1 MQIGFVGLGIMG
13 RPMAQNLIN
22 GGHKLFVYG
31 KRTVPPEIRDSST
44 VLDSLRAVAEHAEVI
59 IIMVPDTPDVRDVL
73 FSPDGIA
80 AGLSPSKTVVDMS
93 SISPIETKV
102 FAAEITQKGCDYV
115 DAPVSGGEVGAKA
128 ASLTIMVGGSEAA
141 FQRVKPLFELMGK
154 NITLVG
160 DVGAGQ
166 TTKVANQIIVAL
178 TIEAVG
184 EALLF
189 ASKAGADPSKVR
201 QALMG
206 GFASS
211 RILEIHGERMI
222 KRTFDPGFRIELHQK
237 DLSLALAGARALSL
251 SLPNTATTQELF
263 NAAAALGGK
272 GWDHSGLVQV
282 LEHLAQHKV
291 AEG

>member
-1 MQIGFVGLGIMG
+1 MKIGFVGLGIMG
-13 RPMAQNLIN
+13 APMALNLMK
-22 GGHKLFVYG
+22 GGHQLFVYG
-31 KRTVPPEIRDSST
+31 KRTVPADIKAVAT
-44 VLDSLRAVAEHAEVI
+44 VCDTLKAVAEQAETI
-59 IIMVPDTPDVRDVL
+59 IIIVPDTPDVQAVL
-73 FSPDGIA
+73 FDADGVA
-80 AGLSPSKTVVDMS
+80 SGLSAGKTVIDMS
-93 SISPIETKV
+93 SISPIETKA
-102 FAAEITQKGCDYV
+102 FAAKIAEKGCDYV

-128 ASLTIMVGGSEAA
+128 ASLTIMVGAKEPV
-141 FQRVKPLFELMGK
+141 FERVKPLFELMGK

-160 DVGAGQ
+160 DIGAGQ

-189 ASKAGADPSKVR
+189 ASKAGADPAKVR

-237 DLSLALAGARALSL
+237 DLSLALSGARALNM

-272 GWDHSGLVQV
+272 AWDHSGLVKV
-282 LEHLAQHKV
+282 LEHLAGHEV
-291 AEG
+291 AKG